1 MKAADV
7 DIICGFMAQNP
18 KDKIAAIKHLRSVE
32 NLGLKDSKD
41 AIDEFD
47 AYRGAFDA
55 DGFRFKWLE
64 RPEDRAHALITRMQL
79 LKREMELLV
88 VQFAELADSFDPK
101 PNDGPVLSRWGVRVG
116 SIVRAYIN
124 RKWVH
129 GCCVTAVMNDE
140 QPIVRSPVEV
150 AYGDRH
156 YWLKVDEFQVVT
168 P

>member
-32 NLGLKDSKD
+32 NLGLKEAKD
-41 AIDEFD
+41 AID
-47 AYRGAFDA
+47 AFSKLGGGWDA

-64 RPEDRAHALITRMQL
+64 GPEDRAHALIARMRL

-88 VQFAELADSFDPK
+88 AQFAELADSFDPK

-116 SIVRAYIN
+116 SIVSANIN
-124 RKWVH
+124 GRWVH
-129 GCCVTAVMNDE
+129 GACVT
-140 QPIVRSPVEV
+140 IVYEGDDGYMPVCVE
-150 AYGDRH
+150 YGDGH

>member
-32 NLGLKDSKD
+32 NLGLKDAKD

-55 DGFRFKWLE
+55 DGFRSKWLE
-64 RPEDRAHALITRMQL
+64 RPEDRAHALITRMRL

-88 VQFAELADSFDPK
+88 AQFAELADSFDSKQDSGSP
-101 PNDGPVLSRWGVRVG
+101 LSRWGVRVG

-124 RKWVH
+124 CKWVH
-129 GCCVTAVMNDE
+129 GCCVTAVEGDE
-140 QPIVRSPVEV
+140 YDGSLPVEV
-150 AYGDRH
+150 AYGDGH
-156 YWLKVDEFQVVT
+156 YWLRVDDFQVVT

>member
-32 NLGLKDSKD
+32 NLGLKEAKD

-47 AYRGAFDA
+47 SYGGTFDA

-64 RPEDRAHALITRMQL
+64 RPEDRAHALITRMRL

-88 VQFAELADSFDPK
+88 AQFAELADSFDPK
-101 PNDGPVLSRWGVRVG
+101 PNPLGLSRWGVRVG
-116 SIVRAYIN
+116 SIVSANIN
-124 RKWVH
+124 GRWVH
-129 GCCVTAVMNDE
+129 GACVAEVEDDE
-140 QPIVRSPVEV
+140 SDGYMPVYVE
-150 AYGDRH
+150 YGDGH

>member
-32 NLGLKDSKD
+32 NLGLKEAKD

-47 AYRGAFDA
+47 SYGGTFDST
-55 DGFRFKWLE
+55 GFKSKWLE
-64 RPEDRAHALITRMQL
+64 CPEDIKADLVAQMRALYAEMQRIL
-79 LKREMELLV
+79 AH
-88 VQFAELADSFDPK
+88 FAELV
-101 PNDGPVLSRWGVRVG
+101 DGDEPPRLGGEPLSRWGVRVG
-116 SIVRAYIN
+116 SIVSANIN
-124 RKWVH
+124 GRWVH
-129 GCCVTAVMNDE
+129 GACVAEVEDDE
-140 QPIVRSPVEV
+140 YDGYMPVYVE
-150 AYGDRH
+150 YGDGH

>member
-32 NLGLKDSKD
+32 NLGLKEAKGE
-41 AIDEFD
+41 IDEFSKL
-47 AYRGAFDA
+47 GGGWDA
-55 DGFRFKWLE
+55 DGFRSKWLE
-64 RPEDRAHALITRMQL
+64 GPEGRAHALITRMRL

-88 VQFAELADSFDPK
+88 AQFAELADSFDPK

-116 SIVRAYIN
+116 SIVRAFVDG
-124 RKWVH
+124 KWVY
-129 GCCVTAVMNDE
+129 GCRVTAVEGDE
-140 QPIVRSPVEV
+140 YNGPLPVEV
-150 AYGDRH
+150 AYGDYHHSLR
-156 YWLKVDEFQVVT
+156 VDEFEVVT

>member
-32 NLGLKDSKD
+32 NLGLKDAKD

-47 AYRGAFDA
+47 AYMGAFDA

-64 RPEDRAHALITRMQL
+64 GPEDRAHALITRMRL

-88 VQFAELADSFDPK
+88 AQFAELADSFDPK

-116 SIVRAYIN
+116 SIVRAFVYG
-124 RKWVH
+124 KWVY
-129 GCCVTAVMNDE
+129 GCRVTAVEDDE
-140 QPIVRSPVEV
+140 YNGPLPVEV
-150 AYGDRH
+150 AYDDDH
-156 YWLKVDEFQVVT
+156 YCLRVDEFEVVT

>member
-18 KDKIAAIKHLRSVE
+18 KDKVAAFSHLRSVE
-32 NLGLKDSKD
+32 NLGLKDAK
-41 AIDEFD
+41 AALDEFD
-47 AYRGAFDA
+47 TLRGAFDA

-64 RPEDRAHALITRMQL
+64 RPEDQAHALITRMRL

-88 VQFAELADSFDPK
+88 AQFAELADSFDPK

-116 SIVRAYIN
+116 SIVSANIN
-124 RKWVH
+124 GRWVH
-129 GCCVTAVMNDE
+129 GACVAEVEDDE
-140 QPIVRSPVEV
+140 YDGYMPVYVE
-150 AYGDRH
+150 YGDGH
-156 YWLKVDEFQVVT
+156 YWLKVDEFKVVT

>member
-32 NLGLKDSKD
+32 NLGLTDAKD

-64 RPEDRAHALITRMQL
+64 RPEDRAHALITRMRL

-88 VQFAELADSFDPK
+88 AQFAELADSFDPK

-116 SIVRAYIN
+116 SIVRAFVDG
-124 RKWVH
+124 KWVY
-129 GCCVTAVMNDE
+129 GCGVTFVEDDE
-140 QPIVRSPVEV
+140 YNGHLPVEV
-150 AYGDRH
+150 AYDDAH
-156 YWLKVDEFQVVT
+156 YCLRVDEFEVVT

>member
-32 NLGLKDSKD
+32 NLGLTDAKD

-47 AYRGAFDA
+47 AYRGTFDA

-64 RPEDRAHALITRMQL
+64 RPEDRAHALITRMRK

-88 VQFAELADSFDPK
+88 AQFAELADSFDSK
-101 PNDGPVLSRWGVRVG
+101 PNPLGLSRWGVRVG
-116 SIVRAYIN
+116 SIVRACVDD
-124 RKWVH
+124 KWVH
-129 GCCVTAVMNDE
+129 GCCVTAVEDDE
-140 QPIVRSPVEV
+140 YDGSLPVEV
-150 AYGDRH
+150 AYGDGH
-156 YWLKVDEFQVVT
+156 YCLRVDEFEVVT

>member
-32 NLGLKDSKD
+32 NLGLTDAKD

-47 AYRGAFDA
+47 TYRGAFDA

-64 RPEDRAHALITRMQL
+64 RPEDRAHALITRMRL
-79 LKREMELLV
+79 LKREMELLLA
-88 VQFAELADSFDPK
+88 QFAELADSFDPK

-116 SIVRAYIN
+116 SIVRA
-124 RKWVH
+124 RVEGRGWVH
-129 GCCVTAVMNDE
+129 GCRVTAVEGDHYEGYM
-140 QPIVRSPVEV
+140 PVEI
-150 AYGDRH
+150 ANGDGH
-156 YWLKVDEFQVVT
+156 YWLTDDEFEVVT

>member
-32 NLGLKDSKD
+32 NLGLKEAKD

-47 AYRGAFDA
+47 SYGGTFDA
-55 DGFRFKWLE
+55 DGFRFRWLE
-64 RPEDRAHALITRMQL
+64 RPEDRARALITRMRL

-88 VQFAELADSFDPK
+88 AQFAELADSFDSK
-101 PNDGPVLSRWGVRVG
+101 QDGGSPLSRWGVRVG
-116 SIVRAYIN
+116 SIVSANIN
-124 RKWVH
+124 GRWVH
-129 GCCVTAVMNDE
+129 GACVAEVEDDE
-140 QPIVRSPVEV
+140 YDGYMPVYVE
-150 AYGDRH
+150 YGDGH
-156 YWLKVDEFQVVT
+156 YWLCVDEYWVVT

>member
-1 MKAADV
+1 MKSADV
-7 DIICGFMAQNP
+7 DIICGMMAQSP

-32 NLGLKDSKD
+32 NLGLKDAKD

-64 RPEDRAHALITRMQL
+64 GPEDRAHALITRMRL

-88 VQFAELADSFDPK
+88 AQFAELADSFDPK

-116 SIVRAYIN
+116 SIVRAFVDG
-124 RKWVH
+124 KWVY
-129 GCCVTAVMNDE
+129 GCYVTAVEDDE
-140 QPIVRSPVEV
+140 YDGYMPVEV
-150 AYGDRH
+150 EYGDGH
-156 YWLKVDEFQVVT
+156 YWLRVDEFEVVT